1 MDGGLILGYARS
13 EFFVNFKTLLTSFCV
28 VTYMIIFYKIGLLLT
43 KKNIH
48 DNFYSAGGDILL
60 LQESYIHI
68 DSILVHLSNWI
79 FWSEILRRLV
89 SVIVQ
94 CHIYSAA
101 CDHCGAF

>member
-1 MDGGLILGYARS
+1 MQGLNFLLFQKSISIFLCGY
-13 EFFVNFKTLLTSFCV
+13 
-28 VTYMIIFYKIGLLLT
+28 
-43 KKNIH
+43 IH
-48 DNFYSAGGDILL
+48 DNFYCAGGDILL